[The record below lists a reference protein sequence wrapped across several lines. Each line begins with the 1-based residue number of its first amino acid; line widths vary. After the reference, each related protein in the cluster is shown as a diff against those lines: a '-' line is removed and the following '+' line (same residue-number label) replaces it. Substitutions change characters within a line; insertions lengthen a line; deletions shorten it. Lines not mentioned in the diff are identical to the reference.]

1 MSHRARHARRPQG
14 STSLRATVVATAVA
28 GGVLAAP
35 AATAFA
41 NDATPKPTPS
51 VSKPSE
57 EDVKKKRAAAEE
69 AMRDGKPTTAPRGAV
84 AAGDKPVARNA
95 PKEAM
100 KDGKPTTAPR
110 GAVAAG
116 DKPVVR
122 KDETKPAPKPLSPE
136 ERKKAAADQAKRAPE
151 GGVAAGERPASGGD
165 NTGTLVGSAAGIAL
179 LAGASTM
186 VLRRRAAGRPQG

>member
-41 NDATPKPTPS
+41 NDATPKPSPS

-84 AAGDKPVARNA
+84 DAGDKPVARDDA
-95 PKEAM
+95 
-100 KDGKPTTAPR
+100 KPT
-110 GAVAAG
+110 
-116 DKPVVR
+116 
-122 KDETKPAPKPLSPE
+122 PKPQSPE
-136 ERKKAAADQAKRAPE
+136 ERKKAAADKAQRAPE

-165 NTGTLVGSAAGIAL
+165 STGTLVGSAAGIAL
-179 LAGASTM
+179 LAGASTL
-186 VLRRRAAGRPQG
+186 VLRRRAAGG